1 MFENNPYK
9 DFLRQGLSILTL
21 FFVIFLLIIFWYF
34 YPKIVQKNISAETW
48 KSYKNLEKNCTPSVK
63 YRNLK
68 DICPS
73 DIETLNAGNFEK
85 FFLKTLHYR
94 LFPIFMSLI
103 VIFIVFYF
111 LPMRWEYLEIPKN
124 SQNSV

>member
-1 MFENNPYK
+1 MFENNPYR

-34 YPKIVQKNISAETW
+34 YPKIVQKNTSAETW
-48 KSYKNLEKNCTPSVK
+48 KSYKNLEKSCTPSVK
-63 YRNLK
+63 YKNLK

-73 DIETLNAGNFEK
+73 DIETLNVGNFEK
-85 FFLKTLHYR
+85 FLLKTLHYR